1 MARAGREIPPP
12 LELTCLRALWTLGEG
27 RVKDVQ
33 SIVAASRPLAY
44 TTIMTVLERLVR
56 KGRLARR
63 KVGRAFVYA
72 PTASR
77 EAMRGVAVRELLEGF
92 FDGSTDELLAYLRG
106 ESAKAA
112 APAGVENEA
121 EVRLD
126 TALL

>member
-1 MARAGREIPPP
+1 MPRAGREIPPP
-12 LELTCLRALWTLGEG
+12 LELACLRALWTLGEG

-33 SIVAASRPLAY
+33 AVVAESRPLAY

-77 EAMRGVAVRELLEGF
+77 DAMRRLAVRELLDGF
-92 FDGSTDELLAYLRG
+92 FDGSAEQLAAYLRG
-106 ESAKAA
+106 E
-112 APAGVENEA
+112 APRPAPSNTEA
-121 EVRLD
+121 DAEERLD